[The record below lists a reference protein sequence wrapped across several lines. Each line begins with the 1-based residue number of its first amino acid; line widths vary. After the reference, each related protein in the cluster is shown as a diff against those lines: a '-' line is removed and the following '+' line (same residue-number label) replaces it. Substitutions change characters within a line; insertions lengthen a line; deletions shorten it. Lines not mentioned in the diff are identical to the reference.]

1 MSTYA
6 NFCNVVGRIGYLC
19 ENLVAT
25 LQLRKPTQRS
35 SSANANISAAC
46 FRNLRGGGGW
56 KPPFHGL
63 RGGGSGAGEGEA
75 GYGQLSL
82 VESYPV
88 GGVLGGG
95 GEDVDGV
102 AVGIASP

>member
-1 MSTYA
+1 MQIFQLLRSGIYA
-6 NFCNVVGRIGYLC
+6 
-19 ENLVAT
+19 E
-25 LQLRKPTQRS
+25 
-35 SSANANISAAC
+35 
-46 FRNLRGGGGW
+46 GGGW

-63 RGGGSGAGEGEA
+63 RGGGSGTGGGEA

-95 GEDVDGV
+95 GVDLHRGSVFV
-102 AVGIASP
+102 AIP